1 MNNPESNDDTEELSA
16 AYDALDEFTRDW
28 VGSERN
34 QRSLLNITRSEQT
47 KFHRVRDLLAAEPSM
62 QAELLELEREH
73 EVTLHLLWSL
83 APRAEGISASAI
95 LLFFSPELDSVVNTV
110 VLDYDALRRVSLS

>member
-1 MNNPESNDDTEELSA
+1 MSNPESKDDTEELSA

-62 QAELLELEREH
+62 QAELQQLEREH
-73 EVTLHLLWSL
+73 DVTLHLLWSL
-83 APRAEGISASAI
+83 APRSEGISASAI